1 MKRPEKN
8 IVIVG
13 HGTFLHTLIESSR
26 RRGEINGE
34 MQNCEVRGVMLSPE
48 GEFYSVETLIHGGD
62 ALLPRNQESVTV

>member
-1 MKRPEKN
+1 M
-8 IVIVG
+8 VVG

-48 GEFYSVETLIHGGD
+48 GEFHSVETLIHGGD
-62 ALLPRNQESVTV
+62 ALLPRSQEIETI